1 MQFTESQTIKNL
13 ARSYAGETQ
22 AGLKYQFISK
32 LCTAMGYKTLAD
44 ELKQIAK
51 NETNHAK
58 VFYDFIVDN
67 TENLISVEYQA
78 DYTFDKTEIL
88 QGLKSAI

>member
-44 ELKQIAK
+44 
-51 NETNHAK
+51 
-58 VFYDFIVDN
+58 
-67 TENLISVEYQA
+67 
-78 DYTFDKTEIL
+78 
-88 QGLKSAI
+88 